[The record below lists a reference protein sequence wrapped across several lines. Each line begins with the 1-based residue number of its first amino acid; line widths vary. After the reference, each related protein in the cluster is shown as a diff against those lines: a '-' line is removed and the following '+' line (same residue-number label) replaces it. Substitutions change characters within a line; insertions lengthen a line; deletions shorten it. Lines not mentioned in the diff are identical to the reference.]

1 MLYILFCISFRNRA
15 QQLFDVYRFYRD
27 AWHFLRLQTERDSS
41 TDNLKY
47 MDRIETQG
55 GCVTGNERVDLKRKS
70 GLATEKMNWNE
81 RTDMTRKEPEK
92 NRRWWT
98 PKKETT
104 GETWSESKALKRK
117 RMIWQEKG
125 WLGANNRVKM
135 QEKIVRRWCRNI
147 ASVRY
152 INSTNSFQYD
162 LKNSTGMKKTIF
174 WYRKY
179 TTWSSCALAQQ
190 CYWKFPCTGTH
201 AWCHD
206 TCSSCA
212 VTHILDATRT
222 PCCAAW
228 SSDAHMHWYTWCYG
242 N

>member
-1 MLYILFCISFRNRA
+1 
-15 QQLFDVYRFYRD
+15 
-27 AWHFLRLQTERDSS
+27 
-41 TDNLKY
+41 
-47 MDRIETQG
+47 
-55 GCVTGNERVDLKRKS
+55 VTGDERVDLKRKS

-162 LKNSTGMKKTIF
+162 LKNSTGMKKNNFLI
-174 WYRKY
+174 
-179 TTWSSCALAQQ
+179 
-190 CYWKFPCTGTH
+190 
-201 AWCHD
+201 
-206 TCSSCA
+206 
-212 VTHILDATRT
+212 
-222 PCCAAW
+222 
-228 SSDAHMHWYTWCYG
+228 
-242 N
+242 